1 MEAVARVRPAADTGV
16 LLALVGDSQAVALSV
31 ALVDYHSTK
40 KLKKQV
46 PLAAAPTLALR
57 RSRLEAQPRLSP
69 SRFQRQPLSRVSLAQ
84 GWCWSPAG
92 RLCSG
97 ETVLPPQR
105 CRLYEL
111 IACI

>member
-69 SRFQRQPLSRVSLAQ
+69 SRFQRQPLSRVSLASC
-84 GWCWSPAG
+84 GSGMVLESCRPAVQWG
-92 RLCSG
+92 DRPAPSA
-97 ETVLPPQR
+97 V
-105 CRLYEL
+105 
-111 IACI
+111 